1 MTRGSPFD
9 ELERLLDKMNDARER
24 AGGGLAVDV
33 EDVDGEFVVTADLP
47 GFAKDDIDVE
57 VHERTLRVDARHE
70 EETDADEDNYVRR
83 ERSKR
88 SLSRSVTLPEEV
100 DEAAAT
106 ASFENG
112 VLTVTLP
119 KSHASEES
127 TSVDIE

>member
-1 MTRGSPFD
+1 MSRGSPFD

-33 EDVDGEFVVTADLP
+33 RDDDEQFVVVTDLP
-47 GFAKDDIDVE
+47 GFEKDDIDVE
-57 VHERTLRVDARHE
+57 VRDRTLRIDARHDE
-70 EETDADEDNYVRR
+70 EFGVDESDYVRQ

-88 SLSRSVTLPEEV
+88 SLSRSVSLPEDV
-100 DEAAAT
+100 DDGGAA

-112 VLTVTLP
+112 VLTVELP
-119 KSHASEES
+119 KLHTSEES